1 MLFTVQNPILTH
13 QFMLNEYK
21 CLLVFQGDEYKGKES
36 DAFELFK
43 LCHYSKIK
51 KGYTPAVQLAIVSQ
65 RSNGALY

>member
-1 MLFTVQNPILTH
+1 
-13 QFMLNEYK
+13 MLNQYK

-43 LCHYSKIK
+43 LYHYSKIK